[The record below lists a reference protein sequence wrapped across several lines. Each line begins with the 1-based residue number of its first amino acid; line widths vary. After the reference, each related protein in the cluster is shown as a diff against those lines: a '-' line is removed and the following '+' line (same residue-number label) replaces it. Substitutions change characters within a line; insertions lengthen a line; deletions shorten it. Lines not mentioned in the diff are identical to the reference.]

1 MPVASGGGAFGW
13 SGGRVVGEL
22 SRDQQLQAVGFT
34 VRNEDHLRV
43 RNLCREALRQ
53 VQALDPALR
62 LLVLKGRWQA
72 LLLATLLQ
80 RERLRG

>member
-1 MPVASGGGAFGW
+1 M
-13 SGGRVVGEL
+13 VGEL
-22 SRDQQLQAVGFT
+22 SRDQQLQAVGLT

-43 RNLCREALRQ
+43 RNLCREGLRQ

-62 LLVLKGRWQA
+62 LLVLEGRWQA
-72 LLLATLLQ
+72 LLLLATLLQ